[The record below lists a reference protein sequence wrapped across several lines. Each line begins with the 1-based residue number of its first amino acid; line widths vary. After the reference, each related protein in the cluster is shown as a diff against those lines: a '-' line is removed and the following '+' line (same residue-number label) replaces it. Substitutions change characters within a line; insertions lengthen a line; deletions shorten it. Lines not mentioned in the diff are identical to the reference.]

1 MGCGLNKLE
10 KHDDKRPGN
19 IYSTLKR
26 PQVETKIDVSYEY
39 RFLEFTTL
47 SAAELPRS
55 SAVRL
60 ASLLD
65 LPAQLLELYQQ
76 GFSLAA
82 LHPFVQLTQER
93 EQTPLE
99 HIFRAILI
107 KKTERSQKTD
117 LHNEGYILELDCCSS
132 LDHLTDQK
140 IIPEFIKKIQ
150 EAASRGLKFVGVIPQ
165 YRSPVSSAGSS
176 PLTPTANSA
185 VASPANENPG
195 ALDVCS
201 SPAGM
206 EGSPEPGQGP
216 RGEVPV
222 AEQPSACPREG
233 GGGFSSQ
240 GPRDTLDGPDG
251 NPLDGHREPLPGK
264 MEIFALFNK
273 PKSHQKCRQ
282 YYPVTIPLRVSKNGQ
297 TVSGLDANWLEHMSD
312 HFRKGGMLANAVF
325 YLGMVNDS
333 LHGLT
338 DGVFIFEAVST
349 EDSKTIQGYDAIV
362 VEQWTVLEGVE
373 VQTDYVP
380 LLNSLA
386 AYGWQL
392 TCVLPTPVIKTT
404 REGNVSTKQ
413 IVFLQRPCLPQKIKK
428 KESKFQWRFSREE
441 MHNRQMRK
449 SKGKLSARDKRQAEE
464 NEKNVEDQ
472 FSKAGGMGNCIL
484 AQHQD
489 GVLGDEEDTA
499 SEGMSVSVQEV
510 GKEKLGPDHQL
521 CGDVEDGAMQNGS
534 ASHSQ
539 AEAGGCTGH
548 SGPGEDAWDG
558 GSDNVT
564 EPAMAKE
571 N

>member
-1 MGCGLNKLE
+1 MGCGLNKFE
-10 KHDDKRPGN
+10 KHDEKRPGN

-26 PQVETKIDVSYEY
+26 PQVETKIDVAYEY

-60 ASLLD
+60 TSLLD

-82 LHPFVQLTQER
+82 LHPFVQLTQEQ

-117 LHNEGYILELDCCSS
+117 LHSDGYILELDCCSS

-140 IIPEFIKKIQ
+140 IIPEFIKKVQ
-150 EAASRGLKFVGVIPQ
+150 EAALRGLQFVGVVPQ
-165 YRSPVSSAGSS
+165 YHPPGK
-176 PLTPTANSA
+176 
-185 VASPANENPG
+185 PG
-195 ALDVCS
+195 AGARGQAAPTTQSPGV
-201 SPAGM
+201 PAGPDESPSGEM
-206 EGSPEPGQGP
+206 PVAKPPSPQSREGDGGVSAQSWRTTLGSPDGKPSE
-216 RGEVPV
+216 
-222 AEQPSACPREG
+222 AQPEA
-233 GGGFSSQ
+233 
-240 GPRDTLDGPDG
+240 LV
-251 NPLDGHREPLPGK
+251 GK
-264 MEIFALFNK
+264 MEIVALFNK

-282 YYPVTIPLRVSKNGQ
+282 YYPVTIPLRVSRDGQ

-312 HFRKGGMLANAVF
+312 HFRKGGVLVNAVF

-362 VEQWTVLEGVE
+362 VEQWTVLEGFE

-392 TCVLPTPVIKTT
+392 TCVLPTPVVKTT

-413 IVFLQRPCLPQKIKK
+413 IVFLQRPCLPQKMKK

-449 SKGKLSARDKRQAEE
+449 SKGKLSAREKQQAEE
-464 NEKNVEDQ
+464 SEKNVEDQ
-472 FSKAGGMGNCIL
+472 FPKAGDVGNCVPGW
-484 AQHQD
+484 HRD
-489 GVLGDEEDTA
+489 GVPGDKEDAA
-499 SEGMSVSVQEV
+499 SEGMSVSVQE
-510 GKEKLGPDHQL
+510 GGEEKLGLAHQL
-521 CGDVEDGAMQNGS
+521 HGDAEGSAVQNGP
-534 ASHSQ
+534 ASYSQ
-539 AEAGGCTGH
+539 AWAGGCTGH
-548 SGPGEDAWDG
+548 PAPGEDAGEG
-558 GSDNVT
+558 GSEEVT
-564 EPAMAKE
+564 GESTMAKE